1 MIHMNLK
8 DDCSEKINYDFV
20 DYPIYIKK
28 GLLSS
33 YPNYA
38 APIHWHDDIELIA
51 VLQSEM
57 KYNINGEIVN
67 LSKGEGIIVNS
78 RQMHFGYSDDKKEC
92 EFYCILLHPLLLCI
106 NSAYEKDFVIPIIK
120 NKNTDYITLSQK
132 QEWHKEIFHLI
143 EQIYSVKDKKNC
155 TIAGTGNFYSSMVT
169 TL

>member
-8 DDCSEKINYDFV
+8 DDRSEKINYDFV

-51 VLQSEM
+51 VLQGEM

-132 QEWHKEIFHLI
+132 QE
-143 EQIYSVKDKKNC
+143 
-155 TIAGTGNFYSSMVT
+155 
-169 TL
+169 